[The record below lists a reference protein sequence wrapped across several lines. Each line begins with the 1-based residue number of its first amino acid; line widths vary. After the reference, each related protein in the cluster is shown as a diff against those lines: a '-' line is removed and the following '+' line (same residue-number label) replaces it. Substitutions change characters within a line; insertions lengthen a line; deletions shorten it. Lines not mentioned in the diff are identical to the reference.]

1 MTSGDKTMMTFEA
14 ATLISGE
21 HREALLAEA
30 DANRLAHV
38 SRRARRPRPADG
50 SGGTRFRMRRR

>member
-1 MTSGDKTMMTFEA
+1 MMTFEA

-30 DANRLAHV
+30 NANRLAHV
-38 SRRARRPRPADG
+38 SRRGLRRRPADRSG
-50 SGGTRFRMRRR
+50 STRFRMLRR